1 MPTETLLSQVLLEYR
16 KWSFSTK
23 VYGTVN
29 VLIRVFLIVASSV
42 VAAEKTLGASA
53 VSMLAHFAGWVP
65 GMAVGVTIV
74 TALDTWLKPREK
86 WRGFMEDRDDMADIL
101 IRAQA
106 NAGAGETATDSLRE
120 EFSRLRRRHREKNV
134 Y

>member
-1 MPTETLLSQVLLEYR
+1 MSTETLVSQVELEHR

-29 VLIRVFLIVASSV
+29 VLVRVFLIGASSI
-42 VAAEKTLGASA
+42 VAAEKTLGGATA
-53 VSMLAHFAGWVP
+53 SMLTQLAAWVP
-65 GMAVGVTIV
+65 GMALGVTIV

-86 WRGFMEDRDDMADIL
+86 WRGFMEDRDDMADLL
-101 IRAQA
+101 IRARS
-106 NAGAGETATDSLRE
+106 NAGSGGATDDSLRE

>member
-29 VLIRVFLIVASSV
+29 VLVRVFLIVASSV
-42 VAAEKTLGASA
+42 VAAEKTLGASP

-106 NAGAGETATDSLRE
+106 NAGAAETAADSLRE